1 MLHERATESRENL
14 CRTLVQGVVL
24 WMQQHRLSVSEDAL
38 MASITAGEP
47 WPSELLLL
55 GQLPSVLPLQ
65 PGDDAHRRDAW
76 RAFTIDQIG
85 RLLMCL
91 QAWYAEQR
99 TLATDT
105 ETLLTELAACA
116 REVAGA
122 QRQSAATLSEIR
134 QQLQFRSLGAGNM
147 NSMATTITQLQRE
160 LDDNAREH
168 EMEMNLC
175 RQRQADFQKAWQ
187 RAARNRETF
196 VEPTQQQPSWTSV
209 LGDARHLIQGAAT
222 TTLQQAY
229 WWFVDFRASCRQPPP
244 KATQMPKE
252 PQRRPDAAPPLP
264 KRQRVDANDPNL
276 RCTDQR
282 LAHLMEFIGVDVTNL
297 PAAKLLA
304 LFGTNSLDDTIAVCK
319 NMLLVLHPD
328 KQKTLSN
335 FTNTQRTELIECV
348 RQFLQHARS
357 LRS

>member
-1 MLHERATESRENL
+1 M
-14 CRTLVQGVVL
+14 
-24 WMQQHRLSVSEDAL
+24 
-38 MASITAGEP
+38 
-47 WPSELLLL
+47 
-55 GQLPSVLPLQ
+55 
-65 PGDDAHRRDAW
+65 
-76 RAFTIDQIG
+76 
-85 RLLMCL
+85 
-91 QAWYAEQR
+91 
-99 TLATDT
+99 
-105 ETLLTELAACA
+105 
-116 REVAGA
+116 
-122 QRQSAATLSEIR
+122 
-134 QQLQFRSLGAGNM
+134 QFRSLGAGNM
-147 NSMATTITQLQRE
+147 NSMATTITQLHRE
-160 LDDNAREH
+160 HGRLTQLLDDNARQH
-168 EMEMNLC
+168 DVEMNLC
-175 RQRQADFQKAWQ
+175 RQRQADFQNAWK
-187 RAARNRETF
+187 RAARDRETF
-196 VEPTQQQPSWTSV
+196 MEGGQHRPQQPSWTSV

-297 PAAKLLA
+297 PVAKLLA
-304 LFGTNSLDDTIAVCK
+304 LFGTTSLDDTIAVCK

-335 FTNTQRTELIECV
+335 FNNTQRTELIECV